1 VPLPTLSLA
10 GTPALWRGSELTARG
25 EWGAPFG
32 ATAIAALETAARAA
46 DPRPLEALGPSD
58 LGLPDLAAQ
67 VSTLQ
72 DTLEHGPGVA
82 LLRGLPVTEW
92 GEVVTTRAF
101 WAFASHLGTPLSQSA
116 AGERLFHV
124 RDHGYAPDDARFRG
138 PASSRRLSFHTDR
151 CDVIAFC
158 CLRPA
163 REGGDN
169 LVVSSV
175 ALYEELRLRQPDV
188 LAVLCE
194 PFPYLR
200 HTVDEGNALPYCQL
214 PVFSSEDGR
223 FAAHFLRVLIDR
235 ADRAP
240 DAPSLSQAQRD
251 ALDALEALAEDP
263 SLHVRFRL
271 EPGDLLLLNNWT
283 TFHRRDA
290 FTDPVSEARRHV
302 LRVWLSMPNSRPLA
316 PVFAAHFGET
326 AAGAL
331 RGGMRP
337 APRQET

>member
-1 VPLPTLSLA
+1 MPLSLA
-10 GTPALWRGSELTARG
+10 ETPPSWRGAELTSGA
-25 EWGAPFG
+25 EWGASFG
-32 ATAIAALETAARAA
+32 TTALAALQAAAWGA
-46 DPRPLEALGPSD
+46 DQRPLDELGPSD
-58 LGLPDLAAQ
+58 LPLPDLAARL
-67 VSTLQ
+67 SAIQ
-72 DTLEHGPGVA
+72 DALETGPGVV
-82 LLRGLPVTEW
+82 LLRGLPVEEW
-92 GEVVTTRAF
+92 GEAVTTRAF

-116 AGERLFHV
+116 AGERLFNV

-138 PASSRRLSFHTDR
+138 PASSKRLSFHTDR

-158 CLRPA
+158 CLQAA

-200 HTVDEGNALPYCQL
+200 HTVDGGNALPYCRL
-214 PVFSSEDGR
+214 PVFSAQDGR

-235 ADRAP
+235 ADRAA
-240 DAPSLSQAQRD
+240 DAPSLTPEQRD

-271 EPGDLLLLNNWT
+271 EPGDVLLLNNWT

-290 FTDPVSEARRHV
+290 FNDSPAAEARRHI

-316 PVFAAHFGET
+316 PVFADHFGAT

-337 APRQET
+337 AARQET